1 MSDSMDIVIRDLAT
15 TTVEIARHVATVAET
30 PPQAEDVEALRRLL
44 LDNFIVSLWGITRPV
59 TTELADWT
67 ARFAGTGKSVVLGR
81 DWTTDPSIAALVH
94 GTAAHAFELDDT
106 HNATASHPGSV
117 IMAVA
122 LAIAAEDDPPVA
134 REHFLQAITAGYE
147 TMALLGE
154 AAGGMSIV
162 HRGFHPTSLLGT
174 YGGATTA
181 LVLRAL
187 RAGDRIDPVML
198 ETTWGHALSQPSGS
212 MQFSA
217 EPEGGEVKRVHAGI
231 GAHNAIRAADFAALP
246 AVSAPRLA
254 LEGTYGLA
262 ACFGGELTP
271 VRLDR
276 GPAIHQISLKPYAC
290 CRLFHSTIDALREVT
305 DGFTMPADN
314 IRGVLVT
321 GPRLIA
327 EQHLTRA
334 DSSMTAQYS
343 CPFVV
348 AATIVH
354 GPERYDA
361 YSEENLGN
369 LAVSSVVAKVR
380 FEVDHAMEAEFYPE
394 HFATAVRLELS
405 DGSVRT
411 ARVVDSVGTA
421 EHPMS
426 VDQIIAKA
434 AGLAPAGAD
443 GCGARLATAIWRAD
457 ADPSAFAAALWSE
470 ARNLAAARNL
480 RGAAAHDSIP

>member
-1 MSDSMDIVIRDLAT
+1 MDDTEYDLAST
-15 TTVEIARHVATVAET
+15 TAEIARHVVTVAET
-30 PPQAEDVEALRRLL
+30 PPRARDVEVLRRLL
-44 LDNFIVSLWGITRPV
+44 LDNFIVSLWGLTRPV
-59 TTELADWT
+59 VTELADWT
-67 ARFAGTGKSVVLGR
+67 ERFAGTGESVVLGR
-81 DWTTDPSIAALVH
+81 DWSTDPSFAGLVH

-122 LAIAAEDDPPVA
+122 LAVAAERGAPVS
-134 REHFLQAITAGYE
+134 REHFFQAITAGYE

-154 AAGGMSIV
+154 AAGGMSVV
-162 HRGFHPTSLLGT
+162 HRGFHPTSVLGT

-187 RAGDRIDPVML
+187 RAGERIDPL
-198 ETTWGHALSQPSGS
+198 AIETAWGHALSQPSGS

-217 EPEGGEVKRVHAGI
+217 EPESGEVKRVHAGL

-246 AVSAPRLA
+246 AVTAPRLA
-254 LEGTYGLA
+254 LEGVYGLA

-271 VRLDR
+271 VRTDR
-276 GPAIHQISLKPYAC
+276 EAAIHQISLKPYAC
-290 CRLFHSTIDALREVT
+290 CRLFHSTIDALRVVT
-305 DGFTMPADN
+305 DGFTVPADD
-314 IRGVLVT
+314 IRDVLVT

-327 EQHLTRA
+327 EQHLTRV

-361 YSEENLGN
+361 YTEENLRDP
-369 LAVSSVVAKVR
+369 AVLGVVERVR
-380 FEVDHAMEAEFYPE
+380 FEVDEVMEAEFYPE
-394 HFATAVRLELS
+394 HFATAVRVELG
-405 DGSVRT
+405 DGSVRS
-411 ARVVDSVGTA
+411 AQVVDSVGTS

-426 VDQIIAKA
+426 VEQIIAKA
-434 AGLAPAGAD
+434 AGLAGAGGD
-443 GCGARLATAIWRAD
+443 DCGARLAEAIWRED
-457 ADPSAFAAALWSE
+457 ADPLTMATALWAQ
-470 ARNLAAARNL
+470 ARKIL
-480 RGAAAHDSIP
+480 R

>member
-1 MSDSMDIVIRDLAT
+1 MDVAEPRHAST
-15 TTVEIARHVATVAET
+15 TAEIARHVVAVAET
-30 PPQAEDVEALRRLL
+30 PPQPRDAEALRRLL
-44 LDNFIVSLWGITRPV
+44 LDNFIVSLWGTTRPV
-59 TTELADWT
+59 VTELADWT
-67 ARFAGTGKSVVLGR
+67 ARFAGTGDSHVLGR
-81 DWTTDPSIAALVH
+81 EWTTDPSIAALVH

-122 LAIAAEDDPPVA
+122 LAVAAESGAPVS
-134 REHFLQAITAGYE
+134 REQFFQAITAGYE

-154 AAGGMSIV
+154 AAGGMRVV

-187 RAGDRIDPVML
+187 RAGERVDPVVV
-198 ETTWGHALSQPSGS
+198 ETAWGHALSQPSGS

-217 EPEGGEVKRVHAGI
+217 EPEGGEVKRVHAGL

-246 AVSAPRLA
+246 AVTAPRLA
-254 LEGTYGLA
+254 LEGVYGLA
-262 ACFGGELTP
+262 ACFGGEPTA
-271 VRLDR
+271 VRTDR
-276 GPAIHQISLKPYAC
+276 GLAIHQISLKPYSC
-290 CRLFHSTIDALREVT
+290 CRLFHSTIEALRVVT
-305 DGFTMPADN
+305 DAFTVPADE
-314 IRGVLVT
+314 IRDVLVT

-361 YSEENLGN
+361 YTEENLRDP
-369 LAVSSVVAKVR
+369 AVLDVVERVR
-380 FEVDHAMEAEFYPE
+380 FEVDEVMEAEFYPQ
-394 HFATAVRLELS
+394 HFATAVRVELS
-405 DGSVRT
+405 DGSIRT
-411 ARVVDSVGTA
+411 TQVVDSVGTS

-426 VDQIIAKA
+426 VEQIIGKA
-434 AGLAPAGAD
+434 AGLAGAGAD
-443 GCGARLATAIWRAD
+443 GCGARLADVIWRED
-457 ADPSAFAAALWSE
+457 SDPLAMATALWAE
-470 ARNLAAARNL
+470 ARKVVAAR
-480 RGAAAHDSIP
+480 GATS